1 MKRKNVLRLILLIFA
16 YVAGLSAG
24 MAVKNLSA
32 AAPALQESSGQAP
45 DTEDGKK
52 IAITFD
58 DGPNPNYTEKL
69 LNGLKKRGVKATF
82 FLLGQQVE
90 EYPQIVEDIHEQGH
104 LIGVH
109 SYEHVNFNQIG
120 DAQALEQVK
129 KTKEA
134 IYQVTGE
141 YPDFI
146 RPPYGCWKKELDEE
160 IPLIEVLWDVDPCD
174 WATTDEDVVVQRILS
189 QVKDGSIILLHDA
202 SKSSVQAALTVIDIL
217 EKRGYEFVTVEELM
231 LGY

>member
-1 MKRKNVLRLILLIFA
+1 MKNRKVLWLGLFIIA

-24 MAVKNLSA
+24 MLKYKFSLT
-32 AAPALQESSGQAP
+32 APVLQEADGQAP

-69 LNGLKKRGVKATF
+69 LEGLKKRGVKATF
-82 FLLGQQVE
+82 FLLGEQVE
-90 EYPQIVEDIHEQGH
+90 EYPQIVSDIHQQGH

-109 SYEHVNFNQIG
+109 SYEHVNFGQIG
-120 DAQALEQVK
+120 DAQALEQVQ

-134 IYQVTGE
+134 IFQVTGE

-146 RPPYGCWKKELDEE
+146 RPPYGCWKKELDEQ
-160 IPLIEVLWDVDPCD
+160 IPLVEVLWDVDPCD
-174 WATTDEDVVVQRILS
+174 WATTDADTVVQRILS
-189 QVKDGSIILLHDA
+189 HVEDGSVILMHDA